1 MCATLPE
8 TLTFLQKSIYNDAAN
23 IFEHLQPKKRN
34 LAEQRRRTKL
44 SIELI

>member
-8 TLTFLQKSIYNDAAN
+8 TLTFLQESICNDAAN

-34 LAEQRRRTKL
+34 LVVQSQRAKL
-44 SIELI
+44 SIELV